1 MFMNGESSRFRH
13 SGTLVYDMTVL
24 CFQYTPRCSRFFR
37 SLRMRTAAAAGLAWL
52 LTLGVAAAQ
61 NATSDTMLWYRQ
73 PATSWN
79 EALPV
84 GNGRLGAMIFGGIDS
99 ERLQLNE
106 GSLWSGAPQDADN
119 PAAAAALPRV
129 RQLLFE
135 GQYAEAEALANPA
148 LSAGTKGS
156 GFGQGGR
163 LPFGCYQTLG
173 DLRID
178 FQHAAGVPTNYR
190 RELDLTT
197 ATARVRY
204 ELGGVRFEREVIASY
219 PDQVIVV
226 RLRASRPGALD
237 FRAQLS
243 RSEAATVS
251 PRGTNELLLLG
262 QMWNGSAWQ
271 GMKFAA
277 RVRVLTQGGTVSA
290 GPDGIT
296 VAGAD
301 EAVLVVAGAT
311 DYRMQLPDWRQSDP
325 EFTIADRVEAASSY
339 RAILPSPVIRVWNQ
353 VRAAQLRDY
362 QSLFGRVKLDLG
374 RTPGAIAA
382 TDERL
387 RAVKEGVLDPSLVTL
402 HFNFGR
408 YLLIGSSRMNSM
420 PANLQGIWAFNLQ
433 TPWNGD
439 YHTNINLQMNYW
451 CAETANL
458 TDCFE
463 PLERFI
469 TFLTGPG
476 AKTARTHYNARG
488 WTVHSFTNPWG
499 FTSPGE
505 TPLVAGLSPS
515 GGAWMSQHL
524 WEHYAFSGDRD
535 YLRRV
540 FPILRGSAEFTLDW
554 AVPHP
559 RTGKLLAGPA
569 TSPEN
574 RFFTAKGERASL
586 TMGPAIE
593 QQIAWDAFTNY
604 LEAAAILGIAEP
616 TVEEARKALANLQ
629 GPQIGSDGRLLEWN
643 DEFKEVE
650 PGHRHV
656 SHLFGLF
663 PGRQITPRGT
673 PELAAAARK
682 TLEARLAGGGG
693 RSGWSRAWWV
703 LFRARLGEGDR
714 AKEDLRVLLAEATLP
729 NLFSNQ
735 PPFQIDGNLGS
746 VASVCEMLLQS
757 HAGEIELLP
766 ALPSS
771 WRNGSVTGL
780 RARGGFEV
788 DLSWADGRVTEYRI
802 TSAERRP
809 VTVRINGTVR
819 KVESG
824 LR

>member
-1 MFMNGESSRFRH
+1 
-13 SGTLVYDMTVL
+13 MTIL
-24 CFQYTPRCSRFFR
+24 CFQLTSRFPRVVR
-37 SLRMRTAAAAGLAWL
+37 SLRLRAAATVGLAWL

-61 NATSDTMLWYRQ
+61 NATSDTTMWYRQ

-79 EALPV
+79 EAVPV
-84 GNGRLGAMIFGGIDS
+84 GNGSLGAMIFGGIHS

-135 GQYAEAEALANPA
+135 GHYVEAEALANTA

-156 GFGQGGR
+156 GFGQGSR

-178 FQHAAGVPTNYR
+178 FQHEAGTPTHYR
-190 RELDLTT
+190 RELDLST

-204 ELGGVRFEREVIASY
+204 ELAGVRFEREVIASY

-277 RVRVLTQGGTVSA
+277 RARVLTQGGTISA

-301 EAVLVVAGAT
+301 EAILVLAGAT

-325 EFTIADRVEAASSY
+325 EFTTADRVETASSY
-339 RAILPSPVIRVWNQ
+339 RATLPSPASRVWSQ

-374 RTPGAIAA
+374 RTPAATAA
-382 TDERL
+382 TDERP
-387 RAVKEGVLDPSLVTL
+387 RALKQGGSDPSLVTL

-420 PANLQGIWAFNLQ
+420 PANLQGIWAYNLQ

-451 CAETANL
+451 SAETTNL

-505 TPLVAGLSPS
+505 APLVAGLSPS

-524 WEHYAFSGDRD
+524 WEHYAFSGDQD
-535 YLRRV
+535 YLRRI

-554 AVPHP
+554 MVPHP

-574 RFFTAKGERASL
+574 RFFTAKGERAGL
-586 TMGPAIE
+586 NMGPAIE

-604 LEAAAILGIAEP
+604 LEAAAVLGVAEP
-616 TVEEARKALANLQ
+616 TVEEVRKALSALQ
-629 GPQIGSDGRLLEWN
+629 GPQIGSDGRILEWN
-643 DEFKEVE
+643 EEFKEVE

-656 SHLFGLF
+656 SHLFALF

-714 AKEDLRVLLAEATLP
+714 AEADLRVLLAEATLP

-746 VASVCEMLLQS
+746 VASVGEMLLQS
-757 HAGEIELLP
+757 HAGELELLP

-771 WRNGSVTGL
+771 WPNGSVKGL

-788 DLSWADGRVTEYRI
+788 DLAWAAGRVTEYRLR
-802 TSAERRP
+802 SSEPRSVA
-809 VTVRINGTVR
+809 VRINGELRTVKSEAR
-819 KVESG
+819 
-824 LR
+824 

>member
-1 MFMNGESSRFRH
+1 
-13 SGTLVYDMTVL
+13 MTVL
-24 CFQYTPRCSRFFR
+24 CFLRTPRFPRFFR
-37 SLRMRTAAAAGLAWL
+37 SLRVRAAAGLAWL

-61 NATSDTMLWYRQ
+61 NTTADTMLWYRQ

-84 GNGRLGAMIFGGIDS
+84 GNGRLGTMIFGGIQS

-119 PAAAAALPRV
+119 PAASGAIPRI

-135 GQYAEAEALANPA
+135 GRYSEAESLANTA
-148 LSAGTKGS
+148 LSCRNDGS
-156 GFGQGGR
+156 GHGRGAR

-178 FQHAAGVPTNYR
+178 FQHEAGVPTNYR
-190 RELDLTT
+190 RELDLST

-204 ELGGVRFEREVIASY
+204 DLGGVHFEREVIASY
-219 PDQVIVV
+219 PDQVIAV
-226 RLRASRPGALD
+226 RLRASRPGALS

-243 RSEAATVS
+243 RSEAASVS
-251 PRGTNELLLLG
+251 SVGQNELLLRG

-271 GMKFAA
+271 GVKFAA
-277 RVRVLTQGGTVSA
+277 RVRVLTTGGSVSA
-290 GPDGIT
+290 GLDGVT
-296 VAGAD
+296 VTGAD
-301 EAVLVVAGAT
+301 EAVLILAAAT

-325 EFTIADRVEAASSY
+325 EFTTTDRLEAAGSY
-339 RAILPSPVIRVWNQ
+339 RATTPSPMIRVWNQ
-353 VRAAQLRDY
+353 IRAAQVRDY
-362 QSLFGRVKLDLG
+362 RVIFERVKLDLG
-374 RTPGAIAA
+374 RTPVANAPTDQRLQAIKQGTA
-382 TDERL
+382 
-387 RAVKEGVLDPSLVTL
+387 DPSLIAL

-408 YLLIGSSRMNSM
+408 YLLIGSSRVESM
-420 PANLQGIWAFNLQ
+420 PANLQGSWAYNLQ

-458 TDCFE
+458 TECFE
-463 PLERFI
+463 PLERYI
-469 TFLTGPG
+469 AFLTGPG
-476 AKTARTHYNARG
+476 AKTSRTHYNARG
-488 WTVHSFTNPWG
+488 WTVHSYTNPWG

-505 TPLVAGLSPS
+505 VPLVAGLSPS

-524 WEHYAFSGDRD
+524 WEHYAFSGDRE
-535 YLRRV
+535 YLQRV

-554 AVPHP
+554 VVPHP
-559 RTGKLLAGPA
+559 QTGKLLAGPA

-574 RFFTAKGERASL
+574 RFFTAKGERAGL
-586 TMGPAIE
+586 CMGPAIE
-593 QQIAWDAFTNY
+593 QQLAWDAFTNY
-604 LEAAAILGIAEP
+604 LEAASVLGVEEP
-616 TVEEARKALANLQ
+616 TMEEVRKALSALQ
-629 GPQIGSDGRLLEWN
+629 GPQIGSDGRILEWN
-643 DEFKEVE
+643 EELKEVE

-656 SHLFGLF
+656 SHLFALF

-682 TLEARLAGGGG
+682 SLEARLAGGGG

-714 AKEDLRVLLAEATLP
+714 AEEDLRVLLAEATLP

-746 VASVCEMLLQS
+746 VASVCEMLVQS

-771 WRNGSVTGL
+771 WRNGRVTGL

-788 DLSWADGRVTEYRI
+788 DLSWADGRVTDYRI
-802 TSAERRP
+802 KSSERRK
-809 VTVRINGTVR
+809 VHVRVHGSVR
-819 KVESG
+819 TVESE